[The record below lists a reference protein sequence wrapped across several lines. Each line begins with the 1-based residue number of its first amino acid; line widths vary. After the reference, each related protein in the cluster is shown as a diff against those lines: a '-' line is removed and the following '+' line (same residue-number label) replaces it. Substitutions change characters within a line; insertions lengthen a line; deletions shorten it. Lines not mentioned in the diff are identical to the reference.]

1 MTRRAFILF
10 IISFFLLWTVA
21 WLLHQLLVL
30 RLGVWSVGSTGIDTV
45 YWVSMKFLVWVIYP
59 WLFWQKRIPNIR
71 DHIGLSPTTIK
82 RGYRWGSVAMIIWV
96 VILLLSIIIRHQ
108 QFIGVSDW
116 PVFIYT
122 ILLTPIFEEITFRGF
137 IVSGLLALKV
147 EGKKTNLITTLL
159 FVLIHMVGWSFQGV
173 LMAHLTSTA
182 WLSIVVV
189 SLIAGFLRIH
199 SGSLRASILLH
210 IGNNAIAG
218 LLG

>member
-1 MTRRAFILF
+1 
-10 IISFFLLWTVA
+10 
-21 WLLHQLLVL
+21 
-30 RLGVWSVGSTGIDTV
+30 
-45 YWVSMKFLVWVIYP
+45 
-59 WLFWQKRIPNIR
+59 
-71 DHIGLSPTTIK
+71 
-82 RGYRWGSVAMIIWV
+82 MIIWV